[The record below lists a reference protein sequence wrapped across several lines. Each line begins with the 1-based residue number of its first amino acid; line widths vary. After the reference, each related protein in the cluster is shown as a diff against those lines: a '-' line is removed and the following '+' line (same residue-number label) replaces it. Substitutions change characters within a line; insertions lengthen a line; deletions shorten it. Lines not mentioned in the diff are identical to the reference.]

1 MRNVSVCVP
10 EGWGG
15 SCGRMCGVVLLF
27 GWEGREGCFGWE
39 GREGCVER
47 EPPASS
53 TGHSGVGGVGRVSVG
68 GGVGVVGTM
77 LCGL

>member
-1 MRNVSVCVP
+1 MCLCVP

-15 SCGRMCGVVLLF
+15 SCGRMCGVVLL
-27 GWEGREGCFGWE
+27 FGWE